1 MAFLGLRHRGKY
13 AEFLR
18 DTTKLFLRYLFG
30 WWTKVAPGGGLLATV
45 LPWELNLAIM
55 PSRILGGLALSGY
68 LLCLLTSCTPKAAVF
83 GGETGRFG
91 ASFDH
96 YAINVD
102 DVDETVAFY
111 QRVLALEE
119 VYDGTEK
126 DNISWLSLGNGM
138 SLHVIESDRSGVSL
152 QKGVHLSIAVREFDR
167 LVQHLRDIN
176 LQFFSWQGVPM
187 QSNGRPDGV
196 RQVYFKDLD
205 GYWTEVNDARVVW
218 EQGYT
223 KTRK

>member
-1 MAFLGLRHRGKY
+1 MQVRIFS
-13 AEFLR
+13 
-18 DTTKLFLRYLFG
+18 
-30 WWTKVAPGGGLLATV
+30 GGLLTTCF
-45 LPWELNLAIM
+45 LF
-55 PSRILGGLALSGY
+55 
-68 LLCLLTSCTPKAAVF
+68 LLISCTPKAAVF

-111 QRVLALEE
+111 QKVLALDE

-126 DNISWLSLGNGM
+126 ENIRWLSLGNGM
-138 SLHVIESDRSGVSL
+138 SLHVIESDRSGVKL

-167 LVQHLRDIN
+167 FVQHLRDIN

-187 QSNGRPDGV
+187 QSNGRPDGA

-205 GYWTEVNDARVVW
+205 GYWTEVNDARTVW
-218 EQGYT
+218 EKGQTSTG
-223 KTRK
+223 K

>member
-1 MAFLGLRHRGKY
+1 MRINIFSG
-13 AEFLR
+13 
-18 DTTKLFLRYLFG
+18 
-30 WWTKVAPGGGLLATV
+30 VLLT
-45 LPWELNLAIM
+45 I
-55 PSRILGGLALSGY
+55 G

-96 YAINVD
+96 FAINVD
-102 DVDETVAFY
+102 DVDESVAFY
-111 QRVLALEE
+111 QKVLALEE
-119 VYDGTEK
+119 IYDGTEK
-126 DNISWLSLGNGM
+126 DNIRWLSLGNGM
-138 SLHVIESDRSGVSL
+138 SLHVIESDRSGVQL
-152 QKGVHLSIAVREFDR
+152 QKGVHLSIAVRAFDQF
-167 LVQHLRDIN
+167 VQHLRDIN

-218 EQGYT
+218 ENSPT
-223 KTRK
+223 KQLK